1 MMGRVIDRRRLWLGL
16 VLLAVGLAGHLLAAH
31 KTGGSTVAYQHH
43 VAGFVGLSLVSG
55 AIIALL
61 GWRFWKGRHDI
72 TLLILGALQA
82 LIGFLVYTGG

>member
-1 MMGRVIDRRRLWLGL
+1 MQNINRRRMWPGVILLAIGL
-16 VLLAVGLAGHLLAAH
+16 VGHLLAADAM
-31 KTGGSTVAYQHH
+31 GGSTVAYQHH

-55 AIIALL
+55 AVIALL

-82 LIGFLVYTGG
+82 LIGLLVYIQG